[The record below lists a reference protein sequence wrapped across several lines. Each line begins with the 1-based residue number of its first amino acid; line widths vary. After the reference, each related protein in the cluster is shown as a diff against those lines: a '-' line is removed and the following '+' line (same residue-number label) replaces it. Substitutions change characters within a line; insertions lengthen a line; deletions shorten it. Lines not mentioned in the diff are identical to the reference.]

1 MATTAQLKAGITA
14 LNSCLSHRKTAT
26 ALGLT
31 QLTWNSGGAAN
42 INGATL
48 GTYSVANLVAYF
60 DNLAYQCYAELNS
73 VYLSIYGVPY
83 MTAIAAITINDGATT
98 PVAHT
103 FYPVSSTPD
112 ASYRENIAGLAL
124 VGQGTIKAAI
134 KSDNGNG
141 LNKVRLTIDL
151 PALEVV
157 TGSNSLG
164 YSAAPKVA
172 YSDKVNV
179 DFILPSRGTGQ
190 QRKDLR
196 ILLTNLL
203 ANAQVIDMIENLN
216 PSY

>member
-1 MATTAQLKAGITA
+1 MATTAQLKAGING
-14 LNSCLSHRKTAT
+14 LNSCLSHRRTAT

-31 QLTWNSGGAAN
+31 QLTYNAGGSSNLNQSTMTAM
-42 INGATL
+42 
-48 GTYSVANLVAYF
+48 SDANLVAYF
-60 DNLAYQCYAELNS
+60 NNLAYQCYAELNN
-73 VYLSIYGVPY
+73 VYFSIYGVPY
-83 MTAIAAITINDGATT
+83 MTAIAAITINDGAAT

-103 FYPVSSTPD
+103 FYPVSSSPD
-112 ASYRENIAGLAL
+112 ASYRENISGLAL

-134 KSDNGNG
+134 KQDNGNG

-157 TGSNSLG
+157 SGVNSLG

-196 ILLTNLL
+196 VLLTNLL